1 MNTTF
6 CKIPYLFLGLFL
18 MVGIRLYG
26 QETPPY
32 GTKPVAGANGLYL
45 FSYDEPEKLNR
56 PDAVCACQNKGDG
69 WRLPT
74 LNEMQVLA
82 SQNVGLT
89 AGNTYWTMDKV
100 VGKLEFYAVSANGK
114 VKKSA
119 FSDKNT
125 IRCVWSPYVATTET
139 KPVESVSEPIT
150 KPATE
155 QGSNV
160 SENKVDDET
169 TPAPK
174 AKKKQ
179 QKENNKAAE
188 SQTKNKDEEKPVQS
202 PKMKEEKEKTPKKST
217 AIFSEKFP
225 YMHSLGLVVGN
236 INGISYKTFIKDHF
250 AIELDLAGFE
260 MSLCSFRDYYEYYD
274 NYNYQ
279 SKYYEYIRTVSAMS
293 APVLHLNFLYQGH
306 FTKGLYGMVG
316 GGINIGYSFT
326 PELRKAY
333 RPYMYNDP
341 YANWEEF
348 GKAGAGAL
356 LGLEYV
362 FEKPVALQFD
372 FRPGYGI
379 LFSDL
384 DYYNFF
390 DWSLCL
396 SVRYVFK

>member
-1 MNTTF
+1 MNISF
-6 CKIPYLFLGLFL
+6 CKITYLFLGFFL
-18 MVGIRLYG
+18 LVGVRLYG
-26 QETPPY
+26 QVSPPY
-32 GTKPVAGANGLYL
+32 GTKPVEGANGLYL

-74 LNEMQVLA
+74 LNELQVLA
-82 SQNVGLT
+82 SQNAGLT

-100 VGKLEFYAVSANGK
+100 VGKLDFYAVSANGK
-114 VKKSA
+114 VKTYA
-119 FSDKNT
+119 FSDKNS
-125 IRCVWSPYVATTET
+125 IRCVWSPYVAATET
-139 KPVESVSEPIT
+139 KPAETVSEPVT
-150 KPATE
+150 KPVTE

-160 SENKVDDET
+160 AENKADVET
-169 TPAPK
+169 TPAPI
-174 AKKKQ
+174 AEGEQ
-179 QKENNKAAE
+179 QKEEKKAAE
-188 SQTKNKDEEKPVQS
+188 PQTKSKDEEKPVQS
-202 PKMKEEKEKTPKKST
+202 PKVKEEKEKTHKENT

-225 YMHSLGLVVGN
+225 YKHSLGLVAGN

-260 MSLCSFRDYYEYYD
+260 VSLCSFYNNYYYQ
-274 NYNYQ
+274 YNYY
-279 SKYYEYIRTVSAMS
+279 KYNRTILAMS

-306 FTKGLYGMVG
+306 FTKGLYGMAG

-326 PELRKAY
+326 PELRRAY

-341 YANWEEF
+341 WANWEEF
-348 GKAGAGAL
+348 GKGGAGAL

-384 DYYNFF
+384 DYYHFF
-390 DWSLCL
+390 DWAVCL

>member
-1 MNTTF
+1 M
-6 CKIPYLFLGLFL
+6 
-18 MVGIRLYG
+18 YG
-26 QETPPY
+26 QVSPPY
-32 GTKPVAGANGLYL
+32 GTKPVEGANGLYL

-74 LNEMQVLA
+74 LNELQVLA
-82 SQNVGLT
+82 SQNAGLT
-89 AGNTYWTMDKV
+89 AGNTYWTIDKV
-100 VGKLEFYAVSANGK
+100 VGKLEFYAVSSNGK
-114 VKKSA
+114 VKTCT

-125 IRCVWSPYVATTET
+125 IRCVWSPYVAATET
-139 KPVESVSEPIT
+139 KPVEAVSEPVT
-150 KPATE
+150 KPVNE
-155 QGSNV
+155 QGSDV
-160 SENKVDDET
+160 SENKADVET
-169 TPAPK
+169 TPAPI
-174 AKKKQ
+174 AEGEQ
-179 QKENNKAAE
+179 QKEEKKAAE
-188 SQTKNKDEEKPVQS
+188 PQTKSKDEEKPVQS
-202 PKMKEEKEKTPKKST
+202 PKVKEEKEKTHKENT

-225 YMHSLGLVVGN
+225 YKHSLGLVAGN

-260 MSLCSFRDYYEYYD
+260 VSLCSFYNNYYYQ
-274 NYNYQ
+274 YNYY
-279 SKYYEYIRTVSAMS
+279 KYNRTILAMS

-333 RPYMYNDP
+333 RPNMYNNP

>member
-1 MNTTF
+1 MNISF
-6 CKIPYLFLGLFL
+6 CKITYLFLGFFL
-18 MVGIRLYG
+18 LVGVRLYG
-26 QETPPY
+26 QVSPPY
-32 GTKPVAGANGLYL
+32 GTKPVEGANGLYL

-74 LNEMQVLA
+74 LNELQVLA
-82 SQNVGLT
+82 SQNAGLT
-89 AGNTYWTMDKV
+89 AGNTYWTIDKV
-100 VGKLEFYAVSANGK
+100 VGKLEFYAVSSNGK
-114 VKKSA
+114 VKTCT

-125 IRCVWSPYVATTET
+125 IRCVWSPYVAATET
-139 KPVESVSEPIT
+139 KPVEAVSEPVT
-150 KPATE
+150 KPVNE
-155 QGSNV
+155 QGSDV
-160 SENKVDDET
+160 SENKADVET
-169 TPAPK
+169 TPAPI
-174 AKKKQ
+174 AEGEQ
-179 QKENNKAAE
+179 QKEEKKAAE
-188 SQTKNKDEEKPVQS
+188 QQTKSKDEEKPVQS
-202 PKMKEEKEKTPKKST
+202 PKVKEEKEKTHKENT

-225 YMHSLGLVVGN
+225 YKHSLGLVAGN

-260 MSLCSFRDYYEYYD
+260 VSLCSFYNNYYYQ
-274 NYNYQ
+274 YNYY
-279 SKYYEYIRTVSAMS
+279 KYNRTILAMS

-333 RPYMYNDP
+333 RPNMYNNP

>member
-1 MNTTF
+1 M
-6 CKIPYLFLGLFL
+6 
-18 MVGIRLYG
+18 
-26 QETPPY
+26 
-32 GTKPVAGANGLYL
+32 A
-45 FSYDEPEKLNR
+45 
-56 PDAVCACQNKGDG
+56 
-69 WRLPT
+69 
-74 LNEMQVLA
+74 
-82 SQNVGLT
+82 
-89 AGNTYWTMDKV
+89 
-100 VGKLEFYAVSANGK
+100 
-114 VKKSA
+114 
-119 FSDKNT
+119 
-125 IRCVWSPYVATTET
+125 
-139 KPVESVSEPIT
+139 
-150 KPATE
+150 
-155 QGSNV
+155 
-160 SENKVDDET
+160 
-169 TPAPK
+169 
-174 AKKKQ
+174 
-179 QKENNKAAE
+179 
-188 SQTKNKDEEKPVQS
+188 
-202 PKMKEEKEKTPKKST
+202 
-217 AIFSEKFP
+217 
-225 YMHSLGLVVGN
+225 GN

-260 MSLCSFRDYYEYYD
+260 VSLCSFYNNYYYQ
-274 NYNYQ
+274 YNYY
-279 SKYYEYIRTVSAMS
+279 KYNRTILAMS

-333 RPYMYNDP
+333 RPNMYNNP

>member
-1 MNTTF
+1 M
-6 CKIPYLFLGLFL
+6 KPYKHYLTIGLFL
-18 MVGIRLYG
+18 MIGCRLFG
-26 QETPPY
+26 QTDTPPY
-32 GTKPVAGANGLYL
+32 GTTLIPGSNNLYL

-56 PDAVCACQNKGDG
+56 PDAVCACQNKGNG

-74 LNEMQVLA
+74 LNELQVIA

-100 VGKLEFYAVSANGK
+100 VGKLEFYAVSSNGK
-114 VKKSA
+114 VKKCSY
-119 FSDKNT
+119 SDKNA
-125 IRCVWSPYVATTET
+125 IRCVWSPNVAAPDPKPVEAVQKPVT
-139 KPVESVSEPIT
+139 KPVTEPSP
-150 KPATE
+150 KEP
-155 QGSNV
+155 
-160 SENKVDDET
+160 ENNAVAVE

-174 AKKKQ
+174 S
-179 QKENNKAAE
+179 KEEPKSDNKTAE
-188 SQTKNKDEEKPVQS
+188 PQTKKKDEEKPAPT
-202 PKMKEEKEKTPKKST
+202 PKVKEEKEKPPKENKYV
-217 AIFSEKFP
+217 FSEKFP
-225 YMHSLGLVVGN
+225 YKHSLGIVAGN
-236 INGISYKTFIKDHF
+236 INGISYKTFVRKHF
-250 AIELDLAGFE
+250 AIELDLAGCE
-260 MSLCSFRDYYEYYD
+260 VSLCSFRDYYEYYD

-293 APVLHLNFLYQGH
+293 GPVLHLNFLYQGH

-333 RPYMYNDP
+333 RPNMYNNP

>member
-1 MNTTF
+1 MNISF
-6 CKIPYLFLGLFL
+6 CKITYLFLGFFL
-18 MVGIRLYG
+18 LVGVRLYG
-26 QETPPY
+26 QVSPPY
-32 GTKPVAGANGLYL
+32 GTKPVEGANGLYL

-74 LNEMQVLA
+74 LNELQVLA
-82 SQNVGLT
+82 SQNAGLT
-89 AGNTYWTMDKV
+89 AGNTYWTIDKV
-100 VGKLEFYAVSANGK
+100 VGKLEFYAVSSNGK
-114 VKKSA
+114 VKTCT

-125 IRCVWSPYVATTET
+125 IRCVWSPYVAATET
-139 KPVESVSEPIT
+139 KPVEAVSEPVT
-150 KPATE
+150 KPVNE
-155 QGSNV
+155 QGSDV
-160 SENKVDDET
+160 SENKADVET
-169 TPAPK
+169 TPAPI
-174 AKKKQ
+174 AEGEQ
-179 QKENNKAAE
+179 QKEEKKAAE
-188 SQTKNKDEEKPVQS
+188 PQTKSKDEEKPVQS
-202 PKMKEEKEKTPKKST
+202 PKVKEEKEKTHKENT

-225 YMHSLGLVVGN
+225 YKHSLGLVAGN

-260 MSLCSFRDYYEYYD
+260 VSLCSFYNNYYYQ
-274 NYNYQ
+274 YNYY
-279 SKYYEYIRTVSAMS
+279 KYNRTILAMS

-333 RPYMYNDP
+333 RPNMYNNP